1 MDEVDALCDRIAIID
16 HGVIVAEGTANA
28 LKRAI
33 SGDIIVLGVTK
44 DHSVNV
50 QNLIKTEP
58 YVLEISESK
67 DGLRISV
74 EHGAQALP
82 QLVSLLDNAPLDITT
97 ITLSKPSLDDVFLK
111 QTGRTLREQ
120 TY

>member
-1 MDEVDALCDRIAIID
+1 M
-16 HGVIVAEGTANA
+16 
-28 LKRAI
+28 
-33 SGDIIVLGVTK
+33 LGVTK

-82 QLVSLLDNAPLDITT
+82 QLVRLLDNAQLDITT